1 MNDHT
6 LKISYS
12 AIELLKKQQGLSLEK
27 YRDEKGLWVI
37 GYGHVIRP
45 WENFSSLITPLAAEI
60 MLQNDLQIWEALLR
74 ENIKQTLTQ
83 QQHDTLISLL
93 YSLDD
98 ISVLKTTVFQA
109 IIRV

>member
-6 LKISYS
+6 LKISSS

-27 YRDEKGLWVI
+27 YKDEKGLWVI

-45 WENFSSLITPLAAEI
+45 WEKFSGLITPVEAEI

-74 ENIKQTLTQ
+74 ENINQPLTQ

-98 ISVLKTTVFQA
+98 ISVLKTTVVQA
-109 IIRV
+109 IMRV